1 MRGALEKSY
10 NYYVANYRVLLLGG
24 GSGGH
29 VFPLIAVADSLKEKS
44 AQIGT
49 PLELMV
55 MGEGDFLKNAC
66 SERGLLFKPIIS
78 GKMRRYFSVLNFL
91 DIFKIPVG
99 LLQSLW
105 HIFWFMPDVVF
116 SKGGYASLPG
126 ALVSWIFF
134 IPLYIHESDSM
145 PGLSNKII
153 GGMARAVFI
162 SFKSAEQNFK
172 AGKTFLVGNPVRKD
186 LFTADRA
193 ASSQAL
199 GLDQTKKTVLV
210 IGGSQGAQKVNEIV
224 LNSLVMMASKFK
236 IIHQC
241 GQGQYNAVKAEV
253 DRLTKEG
260 EGHYAD
266 NIRNNYKLFP
276 FLDSQKYAAA
286 LAACDIVISR
296 AGAGSIAEI
305 ALSGKPAIL
314 IPLSTNASRG
324 EQLTNAIEFAKY
336 GAVYIEEENLNP
348 NILINQIESLLEPTK
363 YQEVSQKI
371 KTFAAPDAADKIAA
385 TLLGQSA

>member
-1 MRGALEKSY
+1 M
-10 NYYVANYRVLLLGG
+10 ANYRVLLLGG

-44 AQIGT
+44 GSIGAS
-49 PLELMV
+49 LELMV
-55 MGEGDFLKNAC
+55 MGEGEFLKNAC
-66 SERGLLFKPIIS
+66 AERGLLFKPIMS

-105 HIFWFMPDVVF
+105 YIFWFMPDVVF

-126 ALVSWIFF
+126 AFVSWLYLVPI
-134 IPLYIHESDSM
+134 YIHESDSV

-153 GGMARAVFI
+153 GSMARAVFT
-162 SFKSAEQNFK
+162 SFQSAEKHFK

-186 LFTADRA
+186 LFTTDRV
-193 ASSQAL
+193 ASSQVL
-199 GLDQTKKTVLV
+199 GLDQSKKTVLV
-210 IGGSQGAQKVNEIV
+210 IGGSQGAQKVNEII
-224 LNSLVMMASKFK
+224 LNSLVMMASKFQ

-241 GQGQYNAVKAEV
+241 GQGQYNAVKAEA
-253 DRLTKEG
+253 DRLIKEG

-276 FLDSQKYAAA
+276 FLDSKQYAAA
-286 LAACDIVISR
+286 LSACDIVISR
-296 AGAGSIAEI
+296 AGAGSISEI
-305 ALSGKPAIL
+305 ALAGKPAIL
-314 IPLSTNASRG
+314 IPLSTKASRG
-324 EQLTNAIEFAKY
+324 EQITNALEFAKY

-348 NILINQIESLLEPTK
+348 NILINQIESLLEPDK
-363 YQEVSQKI
+363 YQTISEKI
-371 KTFAAPDAADKIAA
+371 KTFASPDAADKIAA